1 MITLKDSHGN
11 DLGDG
16 DLENFAY
23 LRKNPSYVNYMI
35 YPGVPET
42 SFETSRGIS
51 AALDCKHSRE
61 KDLLVLRVLV
71 TVRPT
76 KSTGIKR
83 LTAETV

>member
-1 MITLKDSHGN
+1 
-11 DLGDG
+11 
-16 DLENFAY
+16 
-23 LRKNPSYVNYMI
+23 MI

-42 SFETSRGIS
+42 SFETSQDIS

-61 KDLLVLRVLV
+61 KDLLVPRVLV